1 MQEQTDAPTEI
12 GETSPEVKRYER
24 LKLRASIISLILT
37 LALVTV
43 AALWFGPH
51 LDTWLRGYVGDNR
64 WLRLVAIGFCYAA
77 ILEVLLIPLGYWS
90 GFVLEHC
97 FGLSNQTLPR
107 WVWKQVKGW
116 LVGGPIGLV
125 LLLGLYALLW
135 FGGPWWWLWAAFGWL
150 AVSLVLGQLL
160 PVVILPLFYK
170 VTPLDDLSLLER
182 LRGLASG
189 TGLKVEGVYR
199 LHLSAETKKA
209 NAALAGLGRT
219 RRVLLGD
226 TLLDQ
231 FTPEE
236 IEVVFA
242 HEVGHHVHKHLPKL
256 VVVSVVLAVAGLWLV
271 DLVLHLAAVPLGYTA
286 FSDPAALPL
295 LMLVLTLFGLIL
307 SPLQN
312 ALSRFFERQCDR
324 YALERTRMPTAYRS
338 AFVKLAKLNKTDPD
352 PHPLVVWL
360 FDDHPPIRER
370 LALAAKQANLS
381 RQPQVLQQFLLG
393 HQPLASAFVYMESF
407 E

>member
-1 MQEQTDAPTEI
+1 MEATSSMLTEL
-12 GETSPEVKRYER
+12 GETSAEVKQYER
-24 LKLRASIISLILT
+24 LKLKGSIGSLLLT
-37 LALVTV
+37 LLFITV
-43 AALWFGPH
+43 AALWFGPI
-51 LDTWLRGYVGDNR
+51 LDGWVRERIGENR
-64 WLRLVAIGFCYAA
+64 WLRLISIGFSYAA
-77 ILEVLLIPLGYWS
+77 MMEVLLLPLAYWS
-90 GFVLEHC
+90 GFVLEHH
-97 FGLSNQTLPR
+97 FGLSNQTFPR
-107 WVWKQVKGW
+107 WIWKQVKGW

-135 FGGPWWWLWAAFGWL
+135 YGGSWWWIWAAAGWL

-170 VTPLDDLSLLER
+170 VTALDDVTLLDR
-182 LRGLASG
+182 LRGLAAG

-231 FTPEE
+231 FTPDE

-242 HEVGHHVHKHLPKL
+242 HEIGHHVHRHLLKMI
-256 VVVSVVLAVAGLWLV
+256 VVSVILAVSGLWLV
-271 DLVLHLAAVPLGYTA
+271 DHELHRLAEPLGYA
-286 FSDPAALPL
+286 SFSDPAALPL
-295 LMLVLTLFGLIL
+295 IMLVLALFGLIL

-312 ALSRFFERQCDR
+312 GMSRFFERQCDR
-324 YALERTRMPTAYRS
+324 YALERTRMPEAYRS
-338 AFVKLAKLNKTDPD
+338 AFVKLARLNKCDPD

-360 FDDHPPIRER
+360 FEDHPPIRER
-370 LALAAKQANLS
+370 LALAN
-381 RQPQVLQQFLLG
+381 QV
-393 HQPLASAFVYMESF
+393 V
-407 E
+407 